1 MLNTLKYKIENFI
14 DKIILDLFII
24 TSNIRRWD
32 KWEHE
37 IKKVKDLNTKIYIT
51 TSMLENQQKV
61 NRYLF
66 IGKDINNG

>member
-51 TSMLENQQKV
+51 TSMLGNQQKV

-66 IGKDINNG
+66 IGKGINNG

>member
-37 IKKVKDLNTKIYIT
+37 IKKVKDLNAKIYIT
-51 TSMLENQQKV
+51 TSVLENQQKV

>member
-37 IKKVKDLNTKIYIT
+37 IKKVKDLNAKIYIT
-51 TSMLENQQKV
+51 TSVLENQQKV

-66 IGKDINNG
+66 IGKGINNG